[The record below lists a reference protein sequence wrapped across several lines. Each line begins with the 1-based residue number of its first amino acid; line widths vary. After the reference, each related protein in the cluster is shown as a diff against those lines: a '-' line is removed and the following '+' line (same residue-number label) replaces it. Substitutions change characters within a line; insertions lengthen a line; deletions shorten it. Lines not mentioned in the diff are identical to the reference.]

1 MLTKGKKGRYVPIS
15 NKLAS
20 SSEDHNITQRLIM
33 SAMKA
38 TKNDLPVGQ
47 VVIAINIDALTC
59 KWTSLFVQA
68 KLGIALKIVTNNV

>member
-1 MLTKGKKGRYVPIS
+1 MLTKGKKGRCVPIS

-20 SSEDHNITQRLIM
+20 SSDHNITQRLIM

-38 TKNDLPVGQ
+38 TKNNLSVGQ
-47 VVIAINIDALTC
+47 VVIAINIDSLTC

>member
-1 MLTKGKKGRYVPIS
+1 MLTKGKKGRYLPIR

-20 SSEDHNITQRLIM
+20 SSDHNITQRLIL

>member
-38 TKNDLPVGQ
+38 TKNNLSVGQ
-47 VVIAINIDALTC
+47 VVIAINIDSLTC